1 MVAGTQ
7 ASNTF
12 KTDSL
17 GWQLRKSAQQVQEWF
32 DYQFSRVDVEGPDL
46 PQWKWPEMPARVLFW
61 ILVVAFGLWLS
72 WMLYR
77 VALKYW
83 QQRQDWVTNRPT
95 VKSVPTSDLRS
106 ALEWWR
112 EANALAQAGQ
122 YREACRALY
131 LAALQKLHEQK
142 VLPYDPS
149 RTDGEYLSALTAQ
162 PQPRPY
168 ELLIRTHERTEFGSA
183 PASAETYQRCR
194 KAYREI
200 DQP

>member
-1 MVAGTQ
+1 MAAGTD
-7 ASNTF
+7 ATNTF
-12 KTDSL
+12 KANTF
-17 GWQLRKSAQQVQEWF
+17 GWQIRQTAQRVQEWL

-46 PQWKWPEMPARVLFW
+46 PAWKWPEAGARVVFW
-61 ILVVAFGLWLS
+61 ILVVALGLWLS
-72 WMLYR
+72 WMIYR
-77 VALKYW
+77 ATLKYW
-83 QQRQDWVTNRPT
+83 QQRQGRTDNRAT
-95 VKSVPTSDLRS
+95 VKSVPTADLRS

-142 VLPYDPS
+142 VLSYDSS
-149 RTDGEYLSALTAQ
+149 RTDGEYLNAIAAQ
-162 PQPRPY
+162 TQPRPY
-168 ELLIRTHERTEFGSA
+168 ELLIRTHERTEFGNA
-183 PASAETYQRCR
+183 PATAETYQRCR